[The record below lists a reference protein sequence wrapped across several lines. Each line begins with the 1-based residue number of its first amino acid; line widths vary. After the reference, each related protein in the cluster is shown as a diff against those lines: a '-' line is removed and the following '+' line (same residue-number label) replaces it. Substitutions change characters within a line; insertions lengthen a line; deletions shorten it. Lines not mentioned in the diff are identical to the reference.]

1 VWQTLITFIIK
12 LAVGVLFATFIEFK
26 KNKMRQFDNLSATCQ
41 TAVLTDMVALAKAY
55 ESVHSTGDSIAQL
68 AVDFGQTYLLTLA
81 DFNSI
86 NISQVTEWVGPMPNK
101 PPRIQ

>member
-1 VWQTLITFIIK
+1 
-12 LAVGVLFATFIEFK
+12 
-26 KNKMRQFDNLSATCQ
+26 MRQFDNLSSTCQ
-41 TAVLTDMVALAKAY
+41 IAVLTDMVALAKAY
-55 ESVHSTGDSIAQL
+55 ESIHSTGDSIAQL

-81 DFNSI
+81 DFSSI